1 MVYNGHRNLKI
12 DQLGLAMTTSPD
24 HYAALQVDPGAE
36 PEVID
41 AAYRRLAAKY
51 HPDVNNSADALE
63 RMQQLNAAYEVL
75 SNPDKR
81 AVYDRSRD
89 RLIWRHGPAR
99 TAPRTWEDAARQL
112 LIPAGLLVFF
122 LLSSRV
128 GVRAGFIMAALLV
141 ALAYYWLSQRGRNDS

>member
-1 MVYNGHRNLKI
+1 
-12 DQLGLAMTTSPD
+12 MTTSPD
-24 HYAALQVDPGAE
+24 HYAALQVDPRAE

-75 SNPDKR
+75 SDPDKR
-81 AVYDRSRD
+81 ARYDRSRSG
-89 RLIWRHGPAR
+89 LPWRQGPAR
-99 TAPRTWEDAARQL
+99 TAPRSWEDAARQL
-112 LIPAGLLVFF
+112 LIPAGLVVFF

-141 ALAYYWLSQRGRNDS
+141 ALAYYWLSQRKGNDG

>member
-1 MVYNGHRNLKI
+1 
-12 DQLGLAMTTSPD
+12 MTVAPD
-24 HYAALQVDPGAE
+24 HYAALQVDPSAE

-75 SNPDKR
+75 SDPDRR
-81 AVYDRSRD
+81 ATYDRSRN
-89 RLIWRHGPAR
+89 RLPWGQRPAR
-99 TAPRTWEDAARQL
+99 TAPRSWEGVARQL
-112 LIPAGLLVFF
+112 LIPAGLFVFF

-141 ALAYYWLSQRGRNDS
+141 ALAYYWLSQRGRDDG